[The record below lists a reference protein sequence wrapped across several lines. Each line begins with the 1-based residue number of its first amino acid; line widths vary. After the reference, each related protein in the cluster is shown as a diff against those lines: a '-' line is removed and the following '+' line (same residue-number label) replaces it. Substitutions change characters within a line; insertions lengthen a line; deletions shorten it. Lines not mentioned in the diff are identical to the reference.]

1 MASSENVLELVVGG
15 REDLAKD
22 VIGLTFT
29 HPEGHFLPEWSPG
42 AHIDL
47 VLDGGIVRQYSLCSD
62 PRDRDHY
69 KIAVLR
75 EPESRGGSVFVH
87 DRLSVGD
94 RVQVIGP
101 RNNFELSPAPTYLFI
116 AGGIGITPILPMLGR
131 AEAEGATWRLVYGGR
146 HRDSMAFADRLTE
159 QYGERVELAPADETG
174 LLDLATLVDSVQVG
188 ELIYCCGPEPLL
200 GALEQRCSGRLPEG
214 SRLHVERFVARTMER
229 DQPESAIEVTLS
241 RSGIN
246 LTVPPEA
253 SILEKAEEA
262 GVQVTTSCEQGI
274 CGSCETKVISG
285 TPDHRDDVLDEEEKA
300 ENTSMMICVSRA
312 LTKEL
317 ELDL

>member
-1 MASSENVLELVVGG
+1 MESSENVLELVVGG

-22 VIGLTFT
+22 VVGLTFT
-29 HPEGHFLPEWSPG
+29 HPDGGLLPEWAPG
-42 AHIDL
+42 AHVDL
-47 VLDGGIVRQYSLCSD
+47 VLEGGIVRQYSLCSA
-62 PRDRDHY
+62 PSDRRHY

-94 RVQVIGP
+94 RVRIVGP
-101 RNNFELSPAPTYLFI
+101 RNNFALHPAPSYLFI
-116 AGGIGITPILPMLGR
+116 AGGIGITPILPMLSR

-146 HRDSMAFADRLTE
+146 HRESMAFAEHLTE
-159 QYGERVELAPADETG
+159 RYGERVELRPADETG
-174 LLDLATLVDSVQVG
+174 LLDLETLVDSVQAG
-188 ELIYCCGPEPLL
+188 GLIYCCGPESLL
-200 GALEQRCSGRLPEG
+200 SALEQRCDGRLPQG
-214 SRLHVERFVARTMER
+214 SRLHVERFVARTTER
-229 DQPESAIEVTLS
+229 DQPDSTIEVTLS
-241 RSGIN
+241 RSGMK
-246 LTVPPEA
+246 LTVPPES
-253 SILEKAEEA
+253 SILEKVEEA
-262 GVQVTTSCEQGI
+262 GVPVTTSCEQGI
-274 CGSCETKVISG
+274 CGSCETTVLSG